1 VSTPTRIILIDPLTA
16 TREVLARRLRA
27 QGFDVDEAGDPAT
40 GADMALCDP
49 PAAVVADLWMPGVSG
64 VQICRL
70 LRSEPATAEV
80 PILLC
85 GETDEP
91 RNRFWADRA
100 GANAYVPKRRTGDLV
115 RAISRAIADARTSDS
130 GFFMQLSGESG
141 DIRDRIARQ
150 LDAALFDSVLA
161 SEVRALATCGAFERL
176 FDLLAQFLSQV
187 IRYRWVAVTTLSPG
201 RTAVHCHPAAA
212 AAVDAEVRA
221 AVRLP
226 NHQAALRIED
236 EDAFDVP
243 ATAPAIVRDIPFGN
257 ERVGQ
262 IALSPCS
269 AAEADAAA
277 SVLTLVA
284 RELGGSIRMATLV
297 EESQRL
303 AATDPLTGIMNRRSF
318 STATTRE
325 LDRSRRYGY
334 PLAVAVLD
342 VDHFKLINDR
352 RGHGAGDEVLAAL
365 GGLLSSDVVRKTDFV
380 ARWGGEEF
388 VVAYMSTEAEGAVV
402 AAERLRAAVEAM
414 TVTDERGERI
424 AVTVSIGVAAA
435 RRDDTLASLVGRA
448 DRAMYASKAAGR
460 NRVTLSGDA
469 GEGIANDAAPAP
481 AQTNG
486 DIDATG

>member
-1 VSTPTRIILIDPLTA
+1 MSPPTRIILIDPLTA

-27 QGFDVDEAGDPAT
+27 QGFDVDEAGDPAV
-40 GADMALCDP
+40 GADMALCEP
-49 PAAVVADLWMPGVSG
+49 PDAVVADLWMPGVSG

-100 GANAYVPKRRTGDLV
+100 GANAYLLKRRTGDLV
-115 RAISRAIADARTSDS
+115 RAIGRAIAAVKPSDS

-161 SEVRALATCGAFERL
+161 SEVRALATCGDFERL

-187 IRYRWVAVTTLSPG
+187 TRYRWVAVTTHSPG
-201 RTAVHCHPAAA
+201 RTALHCHPAAA
-212 AAVDAEVRA
+212 ATIDAEVRA

-226 NHQAALRIED
+226 NHQTARRIED

-243 ATAPAIVRDIPFGN
+243 ACAPVIVRDIPFGN
-257 ERVGQ
+257 ELLGQ

-269 AAEADAAA
+269 AAEGEAAA
-277 SVLTLVA
+277 SVLSLVA

-297 EESQRL
+297 EESQRV

-318 STATTRE
+318 GAAVTRE
-325 LDRSRRYGY
+325 LERSRRYGY
-334 PLAVAVLD
+334 PFAVALLD
-342 VDHFKLINDR
+342 VDRFKSINDQ
-352 RGHGAGDEVLAAL
+352 RGHGAGDEVLASL
-365 GGLLSSDVVRKTDFV
+365 GALLSSEVVRKTDFV
-380 ARWGGEEF
+380 SRWGGEEF
-388 VVAYMSTEAEGAVV
+388 VVAYLSTEEEGAVV

-414 TVTDERGERI
+414 VVTDEHGERI
-424 AVTVSIGVAAA
+424 PVTVSIGLASA
-435 RRDDTLASLVGRA
+435 RPGDTLASLVGRA
-448 DRAMYASKAAGR
+448 DRAMYASKAGGR
-460 NRVTLSGDA
+460 NRVTLSEEPAAAAA
-469 GEGIANDAAPAP
+469 GAPPAHRRMEGG
-481 AQTNG
+481 TN
-486 DIDATG
+486 ATG